1 MKLYHASR
9 LTREDRKRLCIR
21 PWSVDKSLR
30 ESVASLCLD
39 VKQRGDDAL
48 REYSKRFD
56 AVPVSDFRVAPAEI
70 EDARNRTPGALVAA
84 FEHAARNIRAFH
96 AAQMRTETKI
106 ETEPGVICWRQ
117 QQAIETVGLY
127 IPAGS
132 APLPSTVLMLGI
144 PAILAGSSRIVLCSP
159 PKSNGSIDPTVLATA
174 AHLGIREVYKIGGAQ
189 AIAAMA
195 YGTQSIPKVEKIFG
209 PGNQYVTEAKRF
221 VSSDAD
227 GAAIDLLAG
236 PSELLIIADDS
247 ARPAIIAADL
257 LSQAE
262 HDPQSQVVLLATSE
276 PLAQAALDE
285 VRQQLELLP
294 RNEIAAK
301 SLDKSYAIVVQSIE
315 DAVSF
320 SNMYAPEHL
329 LINAREPEAIVPE
342 IRNAGSVFLGAFAP
356 VTAGDYAS
364 GTNHTLPT
372 GGSARWVSGVSVD
385 SFQKSMTFQSITRE
399 GLLRLAPA
407 LTTLAQTEG
416 LEAHARAV
424 TQRLEERTRT

>member
-1 MKLYHASR
+1 MKLYHASQ
-9 LTREDRKRLCIR
+9 LTGEDRKRLCLR
-21 PWSVDKSLR
+21 PWSADKSLR
-30 ESVASLCLD
+30 ETVASLCLD
-39 VKQRGDDAL
+39 VKRRGDNAV
-48 REYSKRFD
+48 REYSAQFD
-56 AVPVSDFRVAPAEI
+56 AVPVSEFGITPAEI
-70 EDARNRTPGALVAA
+70 ENASNNTPEALVAA
-84 FEHAARNIRAFH
+84 IEHAARNIRAFH
-96 AAQMRTETKI
+96 AAEALTENRI
-106 ETEPGVICWRQ
+106 ETETGVVCWRERR
-117 QQAIETVGLY
+117 AIETVGLY

-144 PAILAGSSRIVLCSP
+144 PALLAGSSRIVLCSP
-159 PKSNGSIDPTVLATA
+159 PKSNGSIDQAVLATA
-174 AHLGIREVYKIGGAQ
+174 AYLGIREIYKIGGAQ

-221 VSSDAD
+221 VSSDPD

-236 PSELLIIADDS
+236 PSELLIIADDF
-247 ARPAIIAADL
+247 AKPTIVAADL

-262 HDPQSQVVLLATSE
+262 HDPQSQVVLLTTSKS
-276 PLAQAALDE
+276 LAQTTLDE
-285 VRQQLELLP
+285 VRQQLERLP

-301 SLDKSYAIVVQSIE
+301 ALHNSFAIVVQSIK

-329 LINAREPEAIVPE
+329 LINTREPEAVVPK
-342 IRNAGSVFLGAFAP
+342 IQHAGSVFLGSFAP

-385 SFQKSMTFQSITRE
+385 SFQKSITFQSITLE
-399 GLLRLAPA
+399 GLQLLAPA
-407 LTTLAQTEG
+407 LTTFAKTEG

-424 TQRLEERTRT
+424 TLRLEEQTRS

>member
-1 MKLYHASR
+1 MRLYHASQ
-9 LTREDRKRLCIR
+9 LTREDRKRLCLR

-30 ESVASLCLD
+30 ETVVSLCLD
-39 VKQRGDDAL
+39 VKHRGDDAV
-48 REYSKRFD
+48 REYSAQFD
-56 AVPVSDFRVAPAEI
+56 AVPVSEFGITQAEI
-70 EDARNRTPGALVAA
+70 ENASNNTPEALVAA
-84 FEHAARNIRAFH
+84 IEHAARNIRAFH
-96 AAQMRTETKI
+96 AAEARTENRI
-106 ETEPGVICWRQ
+106 ETETGVVCWRERR
-117 QQAIETVGLY
+117 AIETVGLY

-144 PAILAGSSRIVLCSP
+144 PALIAGNSRIALCSP
-159 PKSNGSIDPTVLATA
+159 PKSNGSIDPAVLGTA
-174 AHLGIREVYKIGGAQ
+174 AYLGIREIYKVGGAQ

-195 YGTQSIPKVEKIFG
+195 YGTRSIPKVDKIFG

-221 VSSDAD
+221 VSADPD

-247 ARPAIIAADL
+247 AKPAIVAADL

-262 HDPQSQVVLLATSE
+262 HDPQSQVVLLTNSE
-276 PLAQAALDE
+276 SLAQASLDE
-285 VRQQLELLP
+285 VRQQLERLP

-301 SLDKSYAIVVQSIE
+301 SLHNSYAIVVQSVEEAI
-315 DAVSF
+315 SF

-329 LINAREPEAIVPE
+329 LINTREPEALVPQ
-342 IRNAGSVFLGAFAP
+342 IRSAGSVFLGSFSP

-364 GTNHTLPT
+364 GTKHTLPT

-385 SFQKSMTFQSITRE
+385 SFQKSMTFQSITRD
-399 GLLRLAPA
+399 GLRRLAPA
-407 LTTLAQTEG
+407 LETLAKTEG

-424 TQRLEERTRT
+424 TQRLKEQTRS

>member
-1 MKLYHASR
+1 MKLYYIPQ
-9 LTREDRKRLCIR
+9 LTREDRKRLCLR

-30 ESVASLCLD
+30 DTVASLCLD
-39 VKQRGDDAL
+39 VKQRGDDAV
-48 REYSKRFD
+48 REYGKRFD
-56 AVPVSDFRVAPAEI
+56 AAPVSEFRVTPAELN
-70 EDARNRTPGALVAA
+70 DARTSTPGALVVSL
-84 FEHAARNIRAFH
+84 EHAARNIRTFH
-96 AAQMRTETKI
+96 AAQTRTEIRI
-106 ETEPGVICWRQ
+106 ETEPGVLCWRQ
-117 QQAIETVGLY
+117 QRAIETVGLY
-127 IPAGS
+127 IPAGT

-144 PAILAGSSRIVLCSP
+144 PALLAGSCRIALCSP
-159 PKSNGSIDPTVLATA
+159 PKSNGSIDPAVLSTA
-174 AHLGIREVYKIGGAQ
+174 AYLGIREIYKIGGAQ

-221 VSSDAD
+221 VSSDPD

-247 ARPAIIAADL
+247 AQPAIVAADL

-262 HDPQSQVVLLATSE
+262 HDPQSQVVLLTTSE
-276 PLAQAALDE
+276 PLAQAVLDTL
-285 VRQQLELLP
+285 RQQLELLP
-294 RNEIAAK
+294 RSDIAAK

-315 DAVSF
+315 EAVSF

-329 LINAREPEAIVPE
+329 LINIREPGAIVPE

-385 SFQKSMTFQSITRE
+385 SFQKSMTFQSMTRE

-407 LTTLAQTEG
+407 LTTLAQAEG
-416 LEAHARAV
+416 LEGHARAV
-424 TQRLEERTRT
+424 TQRLEE

>member
-1 MKLYHASR
+1 MKLYDISQ
-9 LTREDRKRLCIR
+9 LTREDRKRLCVR
-21 PWSVDKSLR
+21 PWSVDKSLG
-30 ESVASLCLD
+30 ETVASLCLD

-56 AVPVSDFRVAPAEI
+56 AMPVSEFRVTLTEI
-70 EDARNRTPGALVAA
+70 ENARNNTSGALVAA
-84 FEHAARNIRAFH
+84 MEHAARNIRAFH
-96 AAQMRTETKI
+96 AAQMRTETRI
-106 ETEPGVICWRQ
+106 ETEPGILCWRQ
-117 QQAIETVGLY
+117 QRAIETVGLY

-144 PAILAGSSRIVLCSP
+144 PAMLAGCSRIVLCSP
-159 PKSNGSIDPTVLATA
+159 PKSNGIIDQAVLATA
-174 AHLGIREVYKIGGAQ
+174 AHLGMREIYKIGGAQ

-195 YGTQSIPKVEKIFG
+195 YGTQSVPKVEKIFG

-221 VSSDAD
+221 VSSDPD

-247 ARPAIIAADL
+247 ARPSIVAADL

-262 HDPQSQVVLLATSE
+262 HDPQSQVVLLTTSE
-276 PLAQAALDE
+276 SLAQAAMDE
-285 VRQQLELLP
+285 VRQQLERLP
-294 RNEIAAK
+294 RNTIAAK

-315 DAVSF
+315 EAVSF

-329 LINAREPEAIVPE
+329 LINISEPEAITPE

-385 SFQKSMTFQSITRE
+385 SFQKSITIQSITRE

-424 TQRLEERTRT
+424 TQRLEDQTRP

>member
-1 MKLYHASR
+1 MTLYHASQ
-9 LTREDRKRLCIR
+9 LTREDRKHLCLR
-21 PWSVDKSLR
+21 PWSMDTSLR
-30 ESVASLCLD
+30 ETVASVCLD
-39 VKQRGDDAL
+39 VQQRGDDAL

-56 AVPVSDFRVAPAEI
+56 AIPVSELRVSPAEL
-70 EDARNRTPGALVAA
+70 ELARNNAPRALIAA
-84 FEHAARNIRAFH
+84 IEYAARNIRAFH
-96 AAQMRTETKI
+96 AAQMRTESKI
-106 ETEPGVICWRQ
+106 ETEAGVICWREQ
-117 QQAIETVGLY
+117 RPIESVGLY

-144 PAILAGSSRIVLCSP
+144 PALLAGSSRIVLCSP
-159 PKSNGSIDPTVLATA
+159 PKSNGNVDPSVLATA
-174 AHLGIREVYKIGGAQ
+174 AYLGIREIYKIGGEQ

-209 PGNQYVTEAKRF
+209 PGNQYVTEAKRL
-221 VSSDAD
+221 VSSNPG

-247 ARPAIIAADL
+247 AQPAIVAADL

-262 HDPQSQVVLLATSE
+262 HDPQSQVVLLTTSE
-276 PLAQAALDE
+276 SLARTALDE
-285 VRQQLELLP
+285 VRRQLELLS

-301 SLDKSYAIVVQSIE
+301 SLDKSYAIVVQSVE
-315 DAVSF
+315 EAVGF

-329 LINAREPEAIVPE
+329 LINTREPEAFVPQ
-342 IRNAGSVFLGAFAP
+342 IRNAGSVFLGSFAP

-385 SFQKSMTFQSITRE
+385 SFQKSLTFQSITRE
-399 GLLRLAPA
+399 GLQRLAPA

-424 TQRLEERTRT
+424 AQRLEERTRS

>member
-1 MKLYHASR
+1 MKLYRASQ
-9 LTREDRKRLCIR
+9 LAIEERKRLCLR
-21 PWSVDKSLR
+21 SWSVDRSLR
-30 ESVASLCLD
+30 ETVASICLD

-48 REYSKRFD
+48 RDYSKRFD
-56 AVPVSDFRVAPAEI
+56 AALVSEFRITPAEL
-70 EDARNRTPGALVAA
+70 EDALRNTPAALVSAIEQAA
-84 FEHAARNIRAFH
+84 HNIRTFH
-96 AAQMRTETKI
+96 AAQTRTEKRI
-106 ETEPGVICWRQ
+106 ETGPGVTCWREQ
-117 QQAIETVGLY
+117 RAIETVGLY

-144 PAILAGSSRIVLCSP
+144 PAQLAGCTRIILCSP
-159 PKSNGSIDPTVLATA
+159 PTSNGSIDQTVLATA
-174 AHLGIREVYKIGGAQ
+174 KYLGIRELYKIGGAQ

-195 YGTQSIPKVEKIFG
+195 YGTQSIPKVDKIFG

-221 VSSDAD
+221 VSSDPD

-236 PSELLIIADDS
+236 PSELLIIADES
-247 ARPAIIAADL
+247 AKPAIVAADL

-262 HDPQSQVVLLATSE
+262 HDPQSQVVLLTSSE
-276 PLAQAALDE
+276 SLAQAALDE
-285 VRQQLELLP
+285 VQRQLERLP

-301 SLDKSYAIVVQSIE
+301 SLANSYVIVVQSIDE
-315 DAVSF
+315 AVNF

-329 LINAREPEAIVPE
+329 MINARDPEAIVPQ
-342 IRNAGSVFLGAFAP
+342 IRNAGSVFLGSFAP

-372 GGSARWVSGVSVD
+372 GGSARWASGVSID

-399 GLLRLAPA
+399 GLQRLAPA
-407 LTTLAQTEG
+407 LTTLAKVEG

-424 TQRLEERTRT
+424 TQRLEERTRS

>member
-1 MKLYHASR
+1 MKLYHASQ
-9 LTREDRKRLCIR
+9 LTGEDRKRLCLR
-21 PWSVDKSLR
+21 PWSADKSLR
-30 ESVASLCLD
+30 ETVASLCLD
-39 VKQRGDDAL
+39 VKQRGDNAV
-48 REYSKRFD
+48 REYSAQFD
-56 AVPVSDFRVAPAEI
+56 AVPVSEFGITPAEI
-70 EDARNRTPGALVAA
+70 ENASNNTHEALVAA
-84 FEHAARNIRAFH
+84 IEQAARNIRAFH
-96 AAQMRTETKI
+96 AAEARTENRI
-106 ETEPGVICWRQ
+106 ETETGVVCWRERR
-117 QQAIETVGLY
+117 AIETVGLY

-144 PAILAGSSRIVLCSP
+144 PALLAGSSRIVLCSP
-159 PKSNGSIDPTVLATA
+159 PKSNGSIDQAVLATA
-174 AHLGIREVYKIGGAQ
+174 AYLGIREIYKIGGAQ

-221 VSSDAD
+221 VSADPD

-247 ARPAIIAADL
+247 AKPAIVAADL

-262 HDPQSQVVLLATSE
+262 HDPQSQVVLLTNSE
-276 PLAQAALDE
+276 SLAQASLDE
-285 VRQQLELLP
+285 VRQQLERLP

-301 SLDKSYAIVVQSIE
+301 SLHNSYAIVVQSVEEAI
-315 DAVSF
+315 SF

-329 LINAREPEAIVPE
+329 LINTREPEALVPQ
-342 IRNAGSVFLGAFAP
+342 IRSAGSVFLGSFSP

-385 SFQKSMTFQSITRE
+385 SFQKSMTFQSITRD
-399 GLLRLAPA
+399 GLRRLAPA
-407 LTTLAQTEG
+407 LETLAKTEG

-424 TQRLEERTRT
+424 TQRLKEQTRS

>member
-1 MKLYHASR
+1 MKLYHASQ
-9 LTREDRKRLCIR
+9 LTGEDRKRLCLR
-21 PWSVDKSLR
+21 PWSADKSLR
-30 ESVASLCLD
+30 ETVASLCLD
-39 VKQRGDDAL
+39 VKQRGDNAV
-48 REYSKRFD
+48 REYSAQFD
-56 AVPVSDFRVAPAEI
+56 AVPVSEFGITPAEI
-70 EDARNRTPGALVAA
+70 ENASNNTPEALIAA
-84 FEHAARNIRAFH
+84 IEHAARNIRAFH
-96 AAQMRTETKI
+96 AAEARTENRI
-106 ETEPGVICWRQ
+106 ETETGVVCWRERR
-117 QQAIETVGLY
+117 AIETVGLY

-144 PAILAGSSRIVLCSP
+144 PALLAGSSRIVLCSP
-159 PKSNGSIDPTVLATA
+159 PKSNGSIDQAVLATA
-174 AHLGIREVYKIGGAQ
+174 AYLGIREIYKIGGAQ

-221 VSSDAD
+221 VSSDPD

-236 PSELLIIADDS
+236 PSELLIIADDF
-247 ARPAIIAADL
+247 AKPAIVAADL

-262 HDPQSQVVLLATSE
+262 HDPQSQVVLLTTSE
-276 PLAQAALDE
+276 SLAQTTLDE
-285 VRQQLELLP
+285 VRQQLERLP

-301 SLDKSYAIVVQSIE
+301 SLHNSFAIVVQSVE
-315 DAVSF
+315 EAVSF

-329 LINAREPEAIVPE
+329 LINTSEPDALVPQ
-342 IRNAGSVFLGAFAP
+342 IRSAGSVFLGSFSP

-399 GLLRLAPA
+399 GLQRLAPA
-407 LTTLAQTEG
+407 LTTLAKTEG

-424 TQRLEERTRT
+424 TLRLEEQTRS

>member
-1 MKLYHASR
+1 MNLYSISQ
-9 LTREDRKRLCIR
+9 LTREDRKQLCVR
-21 PWSVDKSLR
+21 PWSGDESLR
-30 ESVASLCLD
+30 ETVASLCLD
-39 VKQRGDDAL
+39 VKQRGDNAL
-48 REYSKRFD
+48 KEYSKRFD
-56 AVPVSDFRVAPAEI
+56 AVPVFEFRVSPSEI
-70 EDARNRTPGALVAA
+70 ENARNNTPGALVAA
-84 FEHAARNIRAFH
+84 IEHAARNIRAFH

-106 ETEPGVICWRQ
+106 ETEPGVLCWRQ
-117 QQAIETVGLY
+117 QRAIETVGLY

-144 PAILAGSSRIVLCSP
+144 PALLAGSSRIVLCSP
-159 PKSNGSIDPTVLATA
+159 PKSNGSIDPAVLATA
-174 AHLGIREVYKIGGAQ
+174 AHLGIREIYKIGGAQ

-195 YGTQSIPKVEKIFG
+195 YGTRSIPKVEKIFG

-221 VSSDAD
+221 VSSDPD

-236 PSELLIIADDS
+236 PSELLVIADDA
-247 ARPAIIAADL
+247 ARPAIVAADL

-262 HDPQSQVVLLATSE
+262 HDPQSQVVLLTTSE
-276 PLAQAALDE
+276 SLAQSAMDE
-285 VRQQLELLP
+285 LRQQLELLP
-294 RNEIAAK
+294 RNDIAAK
-301 SLDKSYAIVVQSIE
+301 ALDKSYAIVMQSIE
-315 DAVSF
+315 EAVSF

-329 LINAREPEAIVPE
+329 LINVREPEAIVPQ

-385 SFQKSMTFQSITRE
+385 SFQKSITFQSITRE
-399 GLLRLAPA
+399 GLQRLAPA

-424 TQRLEERTRT
+424 KHRLEE